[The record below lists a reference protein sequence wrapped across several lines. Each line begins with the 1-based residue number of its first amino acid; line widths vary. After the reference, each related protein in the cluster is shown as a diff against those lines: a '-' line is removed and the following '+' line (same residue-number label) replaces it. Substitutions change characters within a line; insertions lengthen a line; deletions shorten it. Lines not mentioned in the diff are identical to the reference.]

1 MKLEE
6 AKMIF
11 QKYFKDGPG
20 KDFVMSVMDS
30 IEIAPAQETK
40 YNIELPEVP
49 KEEITRA
56 IDAIASTQ
64 EPYRATV
71 LLAESAPSTIPAA
84 AVQKP
89 KHAPK
94 KTKICN
100 NCGKEYL
107 PNSGIQKICPDCK
120 KLFADIKATAKEL
133 AKGEA

>member
-40 YNIELPEVP
+40 INIEVP
-49 KEEITRA
+49 KQTEEIKPEIGA
-56 IDAIASTQ
+56 HIASAP
-64 EPYRATV
+64 EPYRAAV
-71 LLAESAPSTIPAA
+71 LSAESSPSTIPQA
-84 AVQKP
+84 AVHKP
-89 KHAPK
+89 KQAPK
-94 KTKICN
+94 KPKICN

-120 KLFADIKATAKEL
+120 KLFADIKATAKEM
-133 AKGEA
+133 AKG

>member
-11 QKYFKDGPG
+11 GKYFKDGPG

-30 IEIAPAQETK
+30 IEIAPAQETT
-40 YNIELPEVP
+40 PQP
-49 KEEITRA
+49 TKEEI
-56 IDAIASTQ
+56 
-64 EPYRATV
+64 E
-71 LLAESAPSTIPAA
+71 LLNKIGEENDYKEQCKQDYKQQHT
-84 AVQKP
+84 KP
-89 KHAPK
+89 KQAPK
-94 KTKICN
+94 KPKICN

-107 PNSGIQKICPDCK
+107 PNSGVQKICPECK